1 MKWFGFKKRKHSPTR
16 ITNAR
21 SERSGHKSS
30 ASRSTA
36 ATLRGDGSSGH
47 HSSSGRRRRRHS
59 HSTSLPRDIYTRS
72 YYAPPQ
78 GNFYPPNVVRPPQK
92 VLNPYPGYFRNMSPA
107 DYEDNLVDE
116 KGYAQQLYRNQFLF
130 FRPKKQTNTAPYSMD
145 NGFVVGYGDRLGNRP
160 QQPVNTWDN
169 VQRHSAPDFP
179 KKLIS
184 ANSKQNAAWNW
195 GFHEQHKPQYDYRPI
210 SVTTIRRVSKVNNW
224 FKSIDE
230 TRSEIIKPVQGK

>member
-16 ITNAR
+16 ISNSR

-30 ASRSTA
+30 SSRSTT

-47 HSSSGRRRRRHS
+47 SSRRRRRHS

-92 VLNPYPGYFRNMSPA
+92 VLNSYPGYFRNMSPA
-107 DYEDNLVDE
+107 SHYEDNLVDE

-130 FRPKKQTNTAPYSMD
+130 FRPKKQSNNAPYSMD
-145 NGFVVGYGDRLGNRP
+145 NGFVGLSNRHP
-160 QQPVNTWDN
+160 QPGEPVVNN

-179 KKLIS
+179 MKLIS
-184 ANSKQNAAWNW
+184 GNPHQNAVWNW
-195 GFHEQHKPQYDYRPI
+195 GFHQQQKPQYGYRPI
-210 SVTTIRRVSKVNNW
+210 SVTTIRRVSEVHKVEISCE
-224 FKSIDE
+224 SITIRD
-230 TRSEIIKPVQGK
+230 I